1 MAHPGRVRFVRCH
14 MFWRDRINLF
24 TEWMSSIGMPDYI
37 TYAGSLLGYLVFTA
51 DVVCFVVFVIKE
63 ALVLIRQIVQG

>member
-1 MAHPGRVRFVRCH
+1 
-14 MFWRDRINLF
+14 
-24 TEWMSSIGMPDYI
+24 MSSIGMPAYI
-37 TYAGSLLGYLVFTA
+37 IYAGSLLAYLVFTA